1 MTAGSVQAGD
11 VFGTG
16 MFSKDAAK
24 KVGASGRLAEHKPP
38 ASSAYYPQIPIAS
51 AKIDDLSL
59 VAVVSGQQGNGA
71 EPDPKIT
78 SGRQEFPGCSHSAR
92 QGTGSQQP
100 QNRAEDRKL
109 PESCRPVARSRSQ
122 SPVALSHPI
131 SSLSP
136 PYSLRAFALRSTR

>member
-51 AKIDDLSL
+51 AKIDDLRL

-71 EPDPKIT
+71 EPDPKSPAGGKNFLDVLIQRAK
-78 SGRQEFPGCSHSAR
+78 GPGVSNPKIELRIASY
-92 QGTGSQQP
+92 P
-100 QNRAEDRKL
+100 RAAA
-109 PESCRPVARSRSQ
+109 P
-122 SPVALSHPI
+122 
-131 SSLSP
+131 
-136 PYSLRAFALRSTR
+136 